1 MDLNPRQAGSVIA
14 LTLRGRIYES
24 LYCSADAI
32 VEAFEVPS

>member
-1 MDLNPRQAGSVIA
+1 MVLNPRQAGNVIA
-14 LTLRGRIYES
+14 LTPQRRIDES